1 MKLFEAVLS
10 SAAFRVRIALNVK
23 GLAYESAVL
32 DLRAGDHLTPE
43 FTRTSP
49 LHTVPALVDGERTL
63 IESMAIIEYLDET
76 HREPPLLP
84 RDAPGRARVRAIAQ
98 LVACD
103 IHPLNNLRVLRWLK
117 HDLDADDAARD
128 RWMHHWIHEG
138 FTALESMLVEG
149 AGFCHGEAPTLADIC
164 VVPQVVNAQRYKVDL
179 SPYPRIQRV
188 FDTCMKVPAFDRAH
202 PKNHPAAT

>member
-1 MKLFEAVLS
+1 MKFFESVLS
-10 SAAFRVRIALNVK
+10 SAAFRVRIALNLK

-32 DLRAGDHLTPE
+32 DLRAGDHLTAE
-43 FTRTSP
+43 FARTSP

-76 HREPPLLP
+76 HPQPALLP

-117 HDLDADDAARD
+117 HDLGADDAARD

-138 FTALESMLVEG
+138 FTALETMLVEG

-164 VVPQVVNAQRYKVDL
+164 LVPQVVNAQRYKVDL
-179 SPYPRIQRV
+179 SPYPRIRRV
-188 FDTCMKVPAFDRAH
+188 FDTCMKVAAFVRAH

>member
-1 MKLFEAVLS
+1 MKFFESVLS
-10 SAAFRVRIALNVK
+10 SAAFRVRIALNLK

-76 HREPPLLP
+76 HPKPPLLP

-98 LVACD
+98 LVACA
-103 IHPLNNLRVLRWLK
+103 IQPLTNLRVLRCLK
-117 HDLDADDAARD
+117 PAPAPDHAAPDA
-128 RWMHHWIHEG
+128 G
-138 FTALESMLVEG
+138 
-149 AGFCHGEAPTLADIC
+149 
-164 VVPQVVNAQRYKVDL
+164 
-179 SPYPRIQRV
+179 
-188 FDTCMKVPAFDRAH
+188 
-202 PKNHPAAT
+202 